1 MKENFK
7 DMLLESGSGYMM
19 PFALEEKEEL
29 PTTLGYGKQR
39 HPMTGE
45 EFNHLGVDF
54 AIKNR
59 DLYAVASGMIVGA
72 GNDALHD
79 NYIVAKYGKYEVTY
93 GHLAEAY
100 TGYGESVSAGDKIA
114 KSGDFLHV
122 GIRFNGQDIDPM
134 VFLSMIWAN
143 IQQLAAMGIQKQPTE
158 ESFGNKNIKT
168 VSTRTMFPS

>member
-7 DMLLESGSGYMM
+7 DMLLESESGYMM

-93 GHLAEAY
+93 G
-100 TGYGESVSAGDKIA
+100 
-114 KSGDFLHV
+114 
-122 GIRFNGQDIDPM
+122 RM
-134 VFLSMIWAN
+134 V
-143 IQQLAAMGIQKQPTE
+143 
-158 ESFGNKNIKT
+158 
-168 VSTRTMFPS
+168 